1 MHVKLKKHIFCML
14 QIDDNAILCGQLG
27 GYVDLVRISDGT
39 VLLSQDLRSTCGN
52 IISRAKTNNR
62 EYEVMGRLN
71 AHQEAS
77 IFAQDLSQINDTET
91 EFNKILET
99 DPNFTLQT

>member
-52 IISRAKTNNR
+52 IISMAKTNNR
-62 EYEVMGRLN
+62 EYEVVL
-71 AHQEAS
+71 
-77 IFAQDLSQINDTET
+77 TT
-91 EFNKILET
+91 
-99 DPNFTLQT
+99 